1 MQAAESDNSAAAWTF
16 SQCLDY
22 AYSNNISLQRL
33 VLDNQSDD
41 AAPRKPS
48 TPWGCTTA

>member
-41 AAPRKPS
+41 
-48 TPWGCTTA
+48 TTLEQSKAQW